1 MPNTIKF
8 RDLEV
13 SNRRI
18 ELQAEFHDQAHTL
31 WYEFDR
37 DIRPST
43 NAIAVALSTLS
54 GTKFE
59 SIQYDFPVSEQT
71 RQGIERFT
79 KSTVEA
85 TDSCIPIAPRG
96 GGHILSFSG
105 GFDSYAALRLLGPET
120 NLVSLDFGGWF
131 EREARFFTDFDPLV
145 IKTNIRRTPTQTDSL
160 ARNHWTFMATGAIL
174 AAEYFGATQH
184 SFGSILG
191 ETFSRPV
198 KRPKKVDPLEIV
210 GLQET
215 PITNGITELGT
226 AKLLLQS
233 DPEHI
238 AGSIQS
244 LAGNTDRKK
253 FLKTAITR
261 LLAPQF
267 SEKLTLPE
275 LPETW
280 SKPITVTDSY
290 TTTMS
295 LLYFISQG
303 QEELISPLFKEIP
316 DSLASFASKT
326 DMSFM
331 LKANTDH
338 YQFLPNSVAG
348 KLLANLERYG
358 FSPYTEFDWENAK
371 ATREFL
377 NDLFGK

>member
-1 MPNTIKF
+1 IKF

-71 RQGIERFT
+71 RQGIERST

-145 IKTNIRRTPTQTDSL
+145 IKTNIRRTPTQT
-160 ARNHWTFMATGAIL
+160 
-174 AAEYFGATQH
+174 
-184 SFGSILG
+184 
-191 ETFSRPV
+191 
-198 KRPKKVDPLEIV
+198 
-210 GLQET
+210 
-215 PITNGITELGT
+215 
-226 AKLLLQS
+226 
-233 DPEHI
+233 
-238 AGSIQS
+238 
-244 LAGNTDRKK
+244 
-253 FLKTAITR
+253 
-261 LLAPQF
+261 
-267 SEKLTLPE
+267 
-275 LPETW
+275 
-280 SKPITVTDSY
+280 
-290 TTTMS
+290 
-295 LLYFISQG
+295 
-303 QEELISPLFKEIP
+303 
-316 DSLASFASKT
+316 
-326 DMSFM
+326 
-331 LKANTDH
+331 
-338 YQFLPNSVAG
+338 
-348 KLLANLERYG
+348 
-358 FSPYTEFDWENAK
+358 
-371 ATREFL
+371 
-377 NDLFGK
+377 